1 MLHSMQFLIYVCWL
15 PIKRSLFECFHNC
28 TMTGL
33 PRLLE
38 DLVGAG
44 TADTSV
50 VWLDSDLGDLAIVG
64 DQCVSLASVVAKE
77 CCRVELNVEGTSEL
91 ACGVTHE
98 ANAGALVCVERLGPS
113 LHDEG
118 IVDGDNE
125 NLAGRL
131 ELVGGEVAGD
141 VGVCVVCGQ

>member
-1 MLHSMQFLIYVCWL
+1 MLHSMQLLICVCLL
-15 PIKRSLFECFHNC
+15 PIKRSLFECFDNC
-28 TMTGL
+28 TMTRL

-38 DLVGAG
+38 DLVSGGNAE
-44 TADTSV
+44 TSI
-50 VWLDSDLGDLAIVG
+50 VWLNSDLGDLAIVG

-77 CCRVELNVEGTSEL
+77 CCRVELDVKGTSEL

-98 ANAGALVCVERLGPS
+98 TNAGALVCVERLGPS

-118 IVDGDNE
+118 IVDRDDKD
-125 NLAGRL
+125 LAGGF